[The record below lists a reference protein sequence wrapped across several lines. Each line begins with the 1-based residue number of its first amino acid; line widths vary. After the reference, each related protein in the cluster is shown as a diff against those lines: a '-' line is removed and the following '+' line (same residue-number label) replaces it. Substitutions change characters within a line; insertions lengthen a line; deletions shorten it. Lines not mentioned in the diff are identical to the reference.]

1 MKRTP
6 MIAPFARPAAMPV
19 LVAGLLAAFAFAQPC
34 LAAQRA
40 AQDLSPPIPSPV
52 ARPAIIA
59 PAATPATAPAASQT
73 ARPAP
78 RGGGSMLPGGDS
90 REPIFIDADK
100 LEWFDRE
107 QKAIYTGSV
116 VARQGEATLKS
127 TQLRIF
133 LVKGQKGAPAP
144 ASGAPPTA
152 TAPAATANGVAP
164 PAPAAPQ
171 PQGPMVGDDNQI
183 ERMEADGPVELIQKD
198 QTATGDSGVYERG
211 SNAVTLIGH
220 VALRQGGH
228 VTYGD
233 RLVYDL
239 DSRQAVVQNPR
250 GTFAPRS
257 APAPASAPK
266 R

>member
-1 MKRTP
+1 MKRTS
-6 MIAPFARPAAMPV
+6 MIAPSARPAAAPV
-19 LVAGLLAAFAFAQPC
+19 LVAAVFAALVVAQSS

-52 ARPAIIA
+52 ARPAIIPPAAA
-59 PAATPATAPAASQT
+59 PAPAVPAASQT

-144 ASGAPPTA
+144 AAPN
-152 TAPAATANGVAP
+152 APAPAVTANGAAP

-171 PQGPMVGDDNQI
+171 APGPMVGDDNQI

-257 APAPASAPK
+257 APASAPAPK